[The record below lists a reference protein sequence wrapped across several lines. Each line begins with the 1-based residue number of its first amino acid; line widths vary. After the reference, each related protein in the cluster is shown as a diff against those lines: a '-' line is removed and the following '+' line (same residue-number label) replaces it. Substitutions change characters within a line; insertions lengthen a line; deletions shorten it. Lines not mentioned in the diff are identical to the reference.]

1 LSRRVGVGREPSGQ
15 TRVAALIGNPARHSL
30 SPRLHNAAFAATG
43 LDWTFVVFEP
53 APDAGAAGVE
63 AMRAL
68 GLGGLSVTMPFKEQV
83 AAAVDE
89 LSPAAAA
96 LSAVNCVRWDQD
108 RLVGENTDGAG
119 FIGALAAEHGF
130 DPGGRRCAVVG
141 AGGAG
146 RSVVAALAAA
156 GAAEVLVVNR
166 TRAKAEAAVALAGAV
181 GRVAEPAAVRDA
193 DLVVNATSLGMR
205 PGDPLPLP
213 VDGLRPGQVV
223 ADLIYHPAV
232 TPLLDAAASA
242 GATAVN
248 GLGMLVHQ
256 AAAAFTHWTGT
267 PAPIGAMRDAVTV
280 DLA

>member
-1 LSRRVGVGREPSGQ
+1 VGREPTGR
-15 TRVAALIGNPARHSL
+15 TRVAAVIGNPARHSL

-53 APDAGAAGVE
+53 APDSGAAAVE

-89 LSPAAAA
+89 LAPAAAA
-96 LSAVNCVRWDQD
+96 LAAVNCVRWDGG

-119 FIGALAAEHGF
+119 FIGALAADHGF
-130 DPGGRRCAVVG
+130 DARGRRCVVVG

-146 RSVVAALAAA
+146 RAVVAALAGT
-156 GAAEVLVVNR
+156 GAADIAVVNR
-166 TRAKAEAAVALAGAV
+166 TRARAEVAAALAGEV
-181 GRVAEPAAVRDA
+181 GRVAETAAVAGA

-205 PGDPLPLP
+205 PGDALPLP
-213 VDGLRPGQVV
+213 VDALRPGQVV
-223 ADLIYHPAV
+223 ADLIYHPPV
-232 TPLLDAAASA
+232 TPLLEAAAAA
-242 GATAVN
+242 GAIAVN

-256 AAAAFTHWTGT
+256 AAAAFTHWTGV
-267 PAPIGAMRDAVTV
+267 PAPVAAMRDAVAA
-280 DLA
+280 DLV

>member
-1 LSRRVGVGREPSGQ
+1 MGREPSGR
-15 TRVAALIGNPARHSL
+15 TRVAAVIGNPARHSL

-43 LDWTFVVFEP
+43 LDWTFVAFEP
-53 APDAGAAGVE
+53 APDAGAAAVE

-89 LSPAAAA
+89 LAPAAAA
-96 LSAVNCVRWDQD
+96 LGAVNCVRWDGD
-108 RLVGENTDGAG
+108 RLVGENTDGVG
-119 FIGALAAEHGF
+119 FIGALAAEHGY
-130 DPGGRRCAVVG
+130 DVAGRRCVVVG

-146 RSVVAALAAA
+146 RAVVAALASG
-156 GAAEVLVVNR
+156 GAAEVVVVNR
-166 TRAKAEAAVALAGAV
+166 TRGKAEAAAALAGPS
-181 GRVAEPAAVRDA
+181 GRVGDPAAVEDA

-213 VDGLRPGQVV
+213 VERLRSDQVV

-232 TPLLDAAASA
+232 TLLLEVAAAV

-267 PAPIGAMRDAVTV
+267 PAPIGAMRDAVA
-280 DLA
+280 DALA